1 MKILFMGRKQS
12 SAEMLEWTL
21 KSGHEVV
28 GVLTDNHLVGSPTT
42 EIANKFGIP
51 IYTLEQVYG
60 LIDFHG
66 IEIDLAIS
74 VVYWRKIKEPLI
86 SFPKFGTINLHPAPL
101 PEYKGTAGYNLAI
114 LENLDKWAITS
125 HYVTDDIDEGP
136 IIDKFEFSI
145 DPIEETVVTLEEK
158 SQEFI
163 KALYKKT
170 IREVSLKGLL
180 NSIENKGGR
189 YVSREEMEAMKKIS
203 KNDDID
209 RKIRAFWFPP
219 YTGAYIEFNGRKY
232 TLINDKILK
241 TLVTG
246 GTSLMALTKK

>member
-1 MKILFMGRKQS
+1 MKILFMGRKQT
-12 SAEMLEWTL
+12 SAEILEWTL
-21 KSGHEVV
+21 KSGYEVV

-42 EIANKFGIP
+42 GVANKYGIH
-51 IYTLEQVYG
+51 IYTLEQVYE
-60 LIDFHG
+60 LIQSDN

-101 PEYKGTAGYNLAI
+101 PDYKGTAGYNLAI

-125 HYVTDDIDEGP
+125 HYVTESIDDGP

-145 DPIEETVVTLEEK
+145 DSIEETVVTLEAK
-158 SQEFI
+158 CQEFI

-180 NSIENKGGR
+180 NSVENKGGR
-189 YVSREEMEAMKKIS
+189 YISREEMETMKKIS
-203 KNDDID
+203 EDDDID
-209 RKIRAFWFPP
+209 RKLRAFWFPP
-219 YTGAYIEFNGRKY
+219 YTGAFIELNGKKY
-232 TLINDKILK
+232 TLINDYILK
-241 TLVTG
+241 TLAKD
-246 GTSLMALTKK
+246 GTSLIVPEKK